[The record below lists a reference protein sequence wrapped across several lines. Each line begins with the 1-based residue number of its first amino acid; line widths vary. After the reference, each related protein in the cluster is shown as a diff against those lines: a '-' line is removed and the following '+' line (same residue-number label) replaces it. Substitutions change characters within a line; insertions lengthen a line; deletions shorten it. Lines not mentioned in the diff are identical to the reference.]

1 MKKVIALIIL
11 VLFAFVETQF
21 FLAIGDICPELDFIL
36 GQFSIIVG
44 GAVSMVTSRKL
55 CEEELE
61 KYFNVKEVE
70 E

>member
-21 FLAIGDICPELDFIL
+21 FLAIGDICPALDFIL
-36 GQFSIIVG
+36 GQFSIIVISI
-44 GAVSMVTSRKL
+44 VSKMTSHKL

-61 KYFNVKEVE
+61 KYF
-70 E
+70 